1 MHETS
6 ESWNEH
12 IFTVVS
18 MQQEVVVSESVQ
30 TDGELGHMVQ
40 WQWLEPQY
48 IEVDFTTLD
57 IDAAA
62 KKHEILE
69 QLAF

>member
-40 WQWLEPQY
+40 WQWLESQY
-48 IEVDFTTLD
+48 IDVDFTTLY

-62 KKHEILE
+62 KKHEIL
-69 QLAF
+69 